1 MSVTVIIGKTDP
13 QVLIVES
20 FRQAPGHG
28 ASIEFFSG
36 RARRMTFKDFRK
48 GGVEVVKAHLKLFDR
63 KIVEERD
70 VIPVFVEDEAK
81 RLLRKRSVLS
91 IGPDYFN
98 DGKGLRFCAMRFTKY
113 DLGGMVD
120 VGSEYHLCLPA
131 KWTAAKFW
139 AVLSQVLEGAPGVA
153 SLEQLGFEI

>member
-1 MSVTVIIGKTDP
+1 MSITVFIGKADP
-13 QVLIVES
+13 QVLIVAS

-36 RARRMTFKDFRK
+36 LARRMTFKDFRK
-48 GGVEVVKAHLKLFDR
+48 AGVDVVKAHLKLFDR
-63 KIVEERD
+63 KIVEEKD
-70 VIPVFVEDEAK
+70 VIPVFAEDEAK
-81 RLLRKRSVLS
+81 RLLRNRSALS

-98 DGKGLRFCAMRFTKY
+98 DGKGLRFCAMRFRKY

-120 VGSEYHLCLPA
+120 VGSEHHRCLPA
-131 KWTAAKFW
+131 KWTVVEFW
-139 AVLSQVLEGAPGVA
+139 AVLSQVLEEAPGVA